1 MGGTRLKQWRNVG
14 TSASFLRISKKWAD
28 MPRPLQRATLEAGLK
43 LDINRLIRND
53 FLRPGSYR
61 SCSVTW
67 TDSYSGEPRA
77 AATIT
82 ADMSSPE
89 GWFEVRIN
97 NEIQRIPLWTMP
109 RHFGGRQWY
118 FACPRL
124 HVPVSVLWMPPGA
137 VRFASKR
144 HWGRQVAYQ
153 SQFLDQTGRAH
164 QGKAKIKRRLCSI
177 GSFDPDEWDFP
188 PKPKWMRQRT
198 YDKAEVKFDHY
209 EEMLEAGTWELVAR
223 LKGFF

>member
-1 MGGTRLKQWRNVG
+1 
-14 TSASFLRISKKWAD
+14 

-53 FLRPGSYR
+53 FITPGSYR

-67 TDSYSGEPRA
+67 TDGFYDEPRA
-77 AATIT
+77 AATIS

-89 GWFEVRIN
+89 GGWFEVRIN
-97 NEIQRIPLWTMP
+97 NEIQRIPLWTMS

-137 VRFASKR
+137 GRFASKK

-153 SQFLDQTGRAH
+153 SQFFDQTGRAH
-164 QGKAKIKRRLCSI
+164 RGQDKIRRRLCSI
-177 GSFDPDEWDFP
+177 GSFDPEEWDFP
-188 PKPKWMRQRT
+188 PKPKWMRQLT
-198 YDKAEVKFDHY
+198 YCSTEAKFDRY
-209 EEMLEAGTWELVAR
+209 EHILDFGTYQLMAR
-223 LKGFF
+223 LTGLM

>member
-1 MGGTRLKQWRNVG
+1 M
-14 TSASFLRISKKWAD
+14 SK
-28 MPRPLQRATLEAGLK
+28 PLQRATLEAGLK

-53 FLRPGSYR
+53 FLRPGSYW
-61 SCSVTW
+61 SSSVTW
-67 TDSYSGEPRA
+67 TDSYYDEPRA
-77 AATIT
+77 TATIS

-89 GWFEVRIN
+89 GGWFEVRIN
-97 NEIQRIPLWTMP
+97 NDTQRIPLWTMS

-144 HWGRQVAYQ
+144 HWGRQAAYQ

-164 QGKAKIKRRLCSI
+164 RGQAKIRRRLCSI

-198 YDKAEVKFDHY
+198 YEEAEVKFDHY
-209 EEMLEAGTWELVAR
+209 EDILDIGTCLLMAR
-223 LKGFF
+223 LTGLI

>member
-1 MGGTRLKQWRNVG
+1 MARSLE
-14 TSASFLRISKKWAD
+14 
-28 MPRPLQRATLEAGLK
+28 RATLEAGLK

-53 FLRPGSYR
+53 FITPGLYR

-67 TDSYSGEPRA
+67 TDSYSDEQRA
-77 AATIT
+77 AATIS
-82 ADMSSPE
+82 ADMSDPVA
-89 GWFEVRIN
+89 GWFQIRFN
-97 NEIQRIPLWTMP
+97 NDIQRVALRTMS

-124 HVPVSVLWMPPGA
+124 NVPVSVLWMPIGA
-137 VRFASKR
+137 ARFASKK

-153 SQFLDQTGRAH
+153 SQFLNQTGRAH
-164 QGKAKIKRRLCSI
+164 RGQAKIRRRLCSI

-198 YDKAEVKFDHY
+198 YDKAEVKFDRY
-209 EEMLEAGTWELVAR
+209 EEMLDLGTCLLVAR
-223 LKGFF
+223 LTGLI